1 MVLGGLGGGGR
12 IEEKV
17 EDGFQDTRPSSEG
30 TALFKDVDL
39 RPNKLRVQILCDTV
53 QGRMSCLLTNPKPL
67 I

>member
-1 MVLGGLGGGGR
+1 MSKVMVLGGLGGGGR

-39 RPNKLRVQILCDTV
+39 RPNKLRH
-53 QGRMSCLLTNPKPL
+53 GAG
-67 I
+67 